1 MQVCLIQYNNYVCLP
16 NKYEHSTH
24 AQQLNYGRQ
33 RLNKDQGR
41 RKLGS
46 MGLLTP
52 LQLEIKITLT
62 KTCNWSQMWVFAI
75 HKITRAS
82 WPMRLAPPQS
92 EVHTFAYLCEKK
104 YDRRTAFDLSQ
115 ETFPHCDNPYYECPQ
130 IKIDARI
137 QCFKSS
143 NFVKMLL

>member
-1 MQVCLIQYNNYVCLP
+1 M
-16 NKYEHSTH
+16 KF
-24 AQQLNYGRQ
+24 
-33 RLNKDQGR
+33 
-41 RKLGS
+41 
-46 MGLLTP
+46 
-52 LQLEIKITLT
+52 
-62 KTCNWSQMWVFAI
+62 FAF
-75 HKITRAS
+75 HKIPRDS
-82 WPMRLAPPQS
+82 LFRKLAPPLT

-137 QCFKSS
+137 QCFKSC